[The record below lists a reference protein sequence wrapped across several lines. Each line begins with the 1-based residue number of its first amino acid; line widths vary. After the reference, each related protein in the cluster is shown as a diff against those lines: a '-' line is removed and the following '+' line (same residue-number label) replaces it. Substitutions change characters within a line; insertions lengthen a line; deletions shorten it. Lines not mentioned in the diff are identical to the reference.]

1 MAQAGRRPGQNETR
15 EAILDAAR
23 HRFASQGYD
32 GATVRA
38 IAADAGVNA
47 ALLNHFFGS
56 KQQLFVASMDLPINP
71 GEIVPLILEGPHEEI
86 GERLV
91 RMFLGLWSDP
101 VTRTPFL
108 ALVRSAMTNEQFAAM
123 LRQFMERAVFAKVAE
138 AKGIPR
144 VRIAAAV
151 AQMMGVAL
159 LRYVI
164 GAPPLADA
172 TDDELVALLAPVIQH
187 YFDQNPADGGP

>member
-15 EAILDAAR
+15 EAILEAAKQ
-23 HRFASQGYD
+23 RFASQGYD

-38 IAADAGVNA
+38 IASDAGVNA

-56 KQQLFVASMDLPINP
+56 KQQLFAAAMDLPINP
-71 GEIVPLILEGPHEEI
+71 AEIVPLILDGPHEQV

-91 RMFLGLWSDP
+91 RMFLSVWSNP
-101 VTRTPFL
+101 VTRAPFL
-108 ALVRSAMTNEQFAAM
+108 ALLRSATTNDEFAAT
-123 LRQFMERAVFAKVAE
+123 LRQFMEQAVFAKVAE

-144 VRIAAAV
+144 VRVAAAA

-159 LRYVI
+159 LRYIV
-164 GAPPLADA
+164 AVPPLADA
-172 TDDELVALLAPVIQH
+172 SDEELVTLIAPVIQH
-187 YFDQNPADGGP
+187 YFDG